1 MNGLKV
7 NLLNRVQHFFAT
19 RNIELAYL
27 FGSRARGKAGPLS
40 DYDFA
45 ILDPNMGR
53 DDGYYR
59 LILDLSALMGGA
71 SVDVVMLKFAP
82 VELQYRVI
90 KEGFLL
96 YQKDVYTRVEFEG
109 NVLSR
114 YFDFLPV
121 LRQQREDVLKE
132 GKSEKRIQR
141 YREALGKTLGMLN
154 EIRAAQDQIIR

>member
-45 ILDPNMGR
+45 ILAPDMGR
-53 DDGYYR
+53 EEYYR

-132 GKSEKRIQR
+132 GKSEKRVQR